1 MNSMS
6 KDKKQKIM
14 MVGGITVGVMVVLW
28 FVLISPLWTKLADLR
43 KQAENARAQVEKGS
57 RSASMAQQ
65 SSNELAAASSQLST
79 RESLMAAGDLYA
91 WMIQAMNRFKASYAV
106 DIPQISRETP
116 CDVGMFPKFPYK
128 AASFVVRGAGFYH
141 DFGKF
146 LSDFENNFPYIRV
159 QNLELSTQGGPRNE
173 DNEQLQFSIELVT
186 LVKPVTP

>member
-1 MNSMS
+1 MS

-14 MVGGITVGVMVVLW
+14 MVGGITVGVMGVLW
-28 FVLISPLWTKLADLR
+28 FVLISPLWTKLGDLR
-43 KQAENARAQVEKGS
+43 KQAENSRAQVEKGS
-57 RSASMAQQ
+57 RSASLVQQ
-65 SSNELAAASSQLST
+65 ASNELAAASSQLTT

-91 WMIQAMNRFKASYAV
+91 WMIQAMNRFKVSYAV

-128 AASFVVRGAGFYH
+128 AASFVVRGTGFYH

-146 LSDFENNFPYIRV
+146 VADFENNFPYIRV
-159 QNLELSTQGGPRNE
+159 QNLELSAQGGARNE